1 MQNKKKAPDV
11 LEKQTLKVANFIN
24 ILLLQHE

>member
-11 LEKQTLKVANFIN
+11 LKNQTLKVANFKN